1 MEIPR
6 SKPLTLISMQNQQ
19 EGWLNQTTSQ
29 EIDYF
34 EYGQQNDNDSDE
46 GHKIYNRQLSYLE
59 KQSLLQKTNFSDEF
73 NSNNIEMKLLHRCGG
88 LLARQCNIQIEMQ
101 SNQWIT
107 KIFKD
112 VYLIVQDREFESKFK
127 SQILNSSIVD
137 SINKRIKSNSI
148 LLAHDPTGSI
158 LLKLASHTRT
168 IYYLE
173 SDKTYIDLID
183 RGIYKMNVNVQKVLK
198 MDLQNKIDVVVVNLY
213 FIDSKH
219 NLRNIMHEYL
229 QYAHD
234 IIIILQP
241 NIDNSL
247 IYSQAEQAISLSEQ
261 SKQTCSIELQNIL
274 ENNNCIAKILYFG
287 GVTEITLNDELNF
300 VYSCLDS
307 SVKKSYNYKLMFKD
321 LRNQMGMTKLI
332 KLLNDFQI
340 IQGIGQFIEFSTN
353 INGYQDKYRLINNQT
368 QDFEY
373 ENKNQKDELI
383 EKQSSSSSTESEPE
397 EDQNQERLDFRSE
410 TLNQSSN
417 SIQQPPVLRHANS
430 QPFAI

>member
-6 SKPLTLISMQNQQ
+6 SKPITLISMQNQQ
-19 EGWLNQTTSQ
+19 EGWLNKTTSQ

-34 EYGQQNDNDSDE
+34 EQGQYDNDSDE

-88 LLARQCNIQIEMQ
+88 LLARQSNLQIEMQ
-101 SNQWIT
+101 SHQSMM

-127 SQILNSSIVD
+127 ALLLNPSIVD

-213 FIDSKH
+213 FIDSKN

-241 NIDNSL
+241 NIENSL
-247 IYSQAEQAISLSEQ
+247 IYSQAEQAISLSDQ

-274 ENNNCIAKILYFG
+274 ENNNCVAKILYFG

-300 VYSCLDS
+300 VYSCIDS
-307 SVKKSYNYKLMFKD
+307 SVKKLYNYKLMFKD

-332 KLLNDFQI
+332 KLLNEFQI

-353 INGYQDKYRLINNQT
+353 LNGYQDKYRLTNNQT
-368 QDFEY
+368 QDFEN
-373 ENKNQKDELI
+373 ENIDDKDQLI